1 MKKLLTGVM
10 GAAALALTAAPALAH
25 FSESAMFQAKET
37 TLSATVKDF
46 QFMAPLAWLEVE
58 APGQGGKAVEWSL
71 VTEAPS
77 RLELA
82 GIKRN
87 ALKEGDQVTV
97 KFRPFKDGRAGG
109 RLVSVTKAD
118 GRVITPPP
126 PIS

>member
-1 MKKLLTGVM
+1 MKTYLAGVIGAGLLAV
-10 GAAALALTAAPALAH
+10 TAAPALAH
-25 FSESAMFQAKET
+25 FSESQFQAKEA

-46 QFMAPLAWLEVE
+46 QFMAPQAWLEVQ
-58 APGQGGKAVEWSL
+58 APDKAGKMVEWSFI
-71 VTEAPS
+71 TEAPS

-97 KFRPFKDGRAGG
+97 KFRQLKDGRNAG

-118 GRVITPPP
+118 GRVITPPAP
-126 PIS
+126 LS